1 MNNRTC
7 HPALQVHVIIGGE
20 ASKEVN
26 YITNILKT
34 YVMSLSTS
42 FNLCRIKER
51 KKKYSKITL
60 NEKQSVRPLWAG
72 VVVAPGNRSTV
83 GAAGA
88 GRRSAAALQKQQEAQ
103 KQTQNQRD
111 HQVALTVGHLQE
123 HSQS

>member
-1 MNNRTC
+1 M
-7 HPALQVHVIIGGE
+7 AL
-20 ASKEVN
+20 N
-26 YITNILKT
+26 
-34 YVMSLSTS
+34 TS
-42 FNLCRIKER
+42 FNPCRIKEW
-51 KKKYSKITL
+51 KIKIL
-60 NEKQSVRPLWAG
+60 QNNSEWKQSVRPLWAG
-72 VVVAPGNRSTV
+72 VVVAPGNRSAV

>member
-1 MNNRTC
+1 MALNTC
-7 HPALQVHVIIGGE
+7 
-20 ASKEVN
+20 
-26 YITNILKT
+26 
-34 YVMSLSTS
+34 
-42 FNLCRIKER
+42 FNPCCIKEW
-51 KKKYSKITL
+51 KIKYSKIIL
-60 NEKQSVRPLWAG
+60 NEKQRVRPFWAG
-72 VVVAPGNRSTV
+72 VVVAPGNRSAV